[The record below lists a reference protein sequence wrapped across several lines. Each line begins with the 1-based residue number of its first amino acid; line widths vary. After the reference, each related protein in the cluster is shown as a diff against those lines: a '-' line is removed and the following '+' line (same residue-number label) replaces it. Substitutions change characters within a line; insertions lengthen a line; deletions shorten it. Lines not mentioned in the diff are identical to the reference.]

1 MTGTASAGTG
11 TSHPWFRDESRPA
24 PSSLRTASPAEVTA
38 LLREELAGLSVSLPG
53 PWVPAQPFVLPRQSY
68 DELFDVARTL
78 LALVRRA
85 VLALDGGWPGRI
97 EALGADPA
105 DYPLLS
111 GQDNTETAYCSMMA
125 RPDIV
130 IGENGPQLLEF
141 NVSGTFGG
149 PNESHGL
156 TAVWQRTHSERFFG
170 HDPLLARVRA
180 FEDVCSSRR
189 LPRAVAIIG
198 SLGDLED
205 DADIRFQEI
214 ELEQFRRRGFTADF
228 FEPDQLPDALGRPG
242 NLRYPLGLRN
252 FATADWTERGQS
264 LRPVYDAQRAGLLL
278 LPPQSSGLLANK
290 KALALVSEGRPW
302 MTRAERAVADRHL
315 PWTRIT
321 LPGRTRWEGGDHD
334 LSQLLLGRQERFV
347 LKKAIGMM
355 GREVLVG
362 RHTEPADWRLAVEA
376 AFAAADSVVQQYVE
390 PASCDLE
397 LTDGRAVFTAQV
409 APVLSPMLFGDRPGG
424 CWARFLADEADRSAS
439 RGVISV
445 GGAGAAENAVLT
457 WADPA
462 DAAASTRAGEAGR

>member
-1 MTGTASAGTG
+1 MTGTASLRTG
-11 TSHPWFRDESRPA
+11 SSHPWFLDDERPA
-24 PSSLRTASPAEVTA
+24 PSALRTASPSEVTA

-68 DELFDVARTL
+68 DELFGIARTL

-85 VLALDGGWPGRI
+85 VLALGTGWPARA
-97 EALGADPA
+97 EALGADPH

-156 TAVWQRTHSERFFG
+156 TEVWQHTHRERFFG
-170 HDPLLARVRA
+170 HDPLATRVRA
-180 FEDVCSSRR
+180 FEDVCASRR
-189 LPRAVAIIG
+189 LPRAIAIIG
-198 SLGDLED
+198 SLGDLEGD
-205 DADIRFQEI
+205 DADIRFQER

-228 FEPDQLPDALGRPG
+228 LEPDRLPEALGRPG

-252 FATADWTERGQS
+252 FAPADWRERGQS
-264 LRPVYDAQRAGLLL
+264 LRPVHDAQRAGLLL

-302 MTRAERAVADRHL
+302 MTRAERRLAERHL

-321 LPGRTRWEGGDHD
+321 LPGRTRWEGQEHE
-334 LSQLLLGRQERFV
+334 LLELLLVRRERFV

-362 RHTEPADWRLAVEA
+362 RYTEPVDWRQAVES
-376 AFAAADSVVQQYVE
+376 AFAAGDSIVQEYVE
-390 PASCDLE
+390 PATCALE
-397 LTDGRAVFTAQV
+397 LTDGTSTFTAQV

-424 CWARFLADEADRSAS
+424 CWARFLTDGASGSAS

-445 GGAGAAENAVLT
+445 GGAGASENAVLT
-457 WADPA
+457 WADPTA
-462 DAAASTRAGEAGR
+462 RPAAGTEEERR